1 MLKKMMII
9 VNPVAG
15 RGGYA
20 VNFGEALRL
29 FSQKGYI
36 PTLYFTTAKG
46 DATLFAERGISLH
59 SILRQPKGMPPCLRK
74 HTGRNMMLL
83 PALEETELSVKSF
96 PA

>member
-46 DATLFAERGISLH
+46 DATLFAE
-59 SILRQPKGMPPCLRK
+59 
-74 HTGRNMMLL
+74 
-83 PALEETELSVKSF
+83 A
-96 PA
+96 